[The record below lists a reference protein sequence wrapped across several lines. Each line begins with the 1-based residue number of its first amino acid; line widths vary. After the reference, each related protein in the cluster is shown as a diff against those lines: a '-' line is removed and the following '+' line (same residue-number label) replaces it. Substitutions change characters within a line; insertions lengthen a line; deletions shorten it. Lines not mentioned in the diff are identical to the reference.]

1 MADETQVT
9 PVAGVEN
16 ATQEEKNNL
25 LVYYYSDPNG
35 ATRNL
40 RFHPIYSEIPFDE
53 LPWHVHSEKPDESLK
68 NPVWSNDKN
77 VWVED
82 IQTGKDEIL
91 QQAQDKIEALD
102 KSKGELDSTIKS
114 LQAQQEAG
122 TAQSLALTKSI
133 KALSDGQASTN
144 KVMASMQQ
152 ILLKV
157 SAQLDA
163 DNKTVDKSTEPTKP
177 EATTATEPEKPA
189 NN

>member
-1 MADETQVT
+1 MADETQAT

-16 ATQEEKNNL
+16 TTQEKKNL

-91 QQAQDKIEALD
+91 QEAQDKIEALD
-102 KSKGELDSTIKS
+102 KSKAELDSTVKS
-114 LQAQQEAG
+114 LQAQQQAG

-133 KALSDGQASTN
+133 KALSDSQADSN

-163 DNKTVDKSTEPTKP
+163 DNKKTAKPKTPAEPTQP
-177 EATTATEPEKPA
+177 TTATQPA

>member
-1 MADETQVT
+1 MADETNT

-16 ATQEEKNNL
+16 ATQEKESL

-40 RFHPIYSEIPFDE
+40 RFHPIYSEIPFNE
-53 LPWHVHSEKPDESLK
+53 LPWHVHSEKPSEDLK

-91 QQAQDKIEALD
+91 QAAQAKIEALD
-102 KSKGELDSTIKS
+102 KSKAEFDQTVKT
-114 LQAQQEAG
+114 LQTQQEAG
-122 TAQSLALTKSI
+122 TAQDLALTKSI
-133 KALSDGQASTN
+133 KALSDNQASSN

-163 DNKTVDKSTEPTKP
+163 NGKTAPAAPTQP
-177 EATTATEPEKPA
+177 TQATAATQPVTGK
-189 NN
+189 